1 MNQIPQY
8 LDEPARFFIFTVDE
22 LIVTVVP
29 ILVLTI
35 MTNFLIGVIV
45 GSSCFWALRKLKRGG
60 GLNKILWNI
69 YWLLPT
75 EVIGLKKIPRSDA
88 RLYVG

>member
-1 MNQIPQY
+1 MNHVPQY

-29 ILVLTI
+29 LLLLTV
-35 MTNFLIGVIV
+35 TSNFLVGLIV
-45 GSSCFWALRKLKRGG
+45 GSVCFWGLRKVKRGG
-60 GLNKILWNI
+60 GLNKVLWNI

-88 RLYVG
+88 RLLVG